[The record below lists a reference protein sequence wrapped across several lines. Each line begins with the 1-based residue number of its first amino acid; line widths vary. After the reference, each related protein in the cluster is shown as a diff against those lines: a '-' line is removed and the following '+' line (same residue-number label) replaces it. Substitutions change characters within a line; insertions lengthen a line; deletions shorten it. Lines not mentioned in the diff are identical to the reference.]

1 MNEAF
6 HKISVE
12 FEYLNEIY
20 DINSEPYYTLAE
32 LKEIVSKKIFP
43 HPGDVHCFYK
53 NFDLYEKEDEEISKI
68 FQNKTKI
75 KITLKNPPTVK
86 QLKKLQLNRNNQPII
101 NMIDS
106 YPNFPTIESTVRLPR
121 SKTLINRKRPRFMSL
136 PSMTNDKAELSPKKK
151 LNLQNVNEN
160 IKSNDFLF
168 DLFNS
173 TKKKLAKIEKE
184 GMGIKNFIDKNKN
197 VKNKNI
203 SLTDKKMA
211 NDLNS
216 LLSNLKEKNMNSY
229 KFNNNLK
236 LNSPKN
242 LFLNKRSD
250 KVFKTQKGLL
260 NSKLNT
266 LNLSIDEKKETK
278 LVKFKDDK
286 HNKENKDKTNLDN
299 KKNINEN
306 YICNSCKDEMIS
318 EYCLNCNEFKCNSC
332 IELCKVDEH
341 KYMKIDLDSDC
352 CKMINSYGEMIMSNI
367 EKKNEEISEYE
378 KEIQI
383 YDIKKFRDDFILL
396 INDILNIYNE
406 FMSILEKIYKEK
418 PLNKE
423 LKKFE
428 LESTKIKVDI
438 NDIIKKA
445 NVYLKNDNQI
455 SKPKYKM
462 MNMQYF
468 FTSLNTKEKA
478 YNSLTEKM
486 NIYSLNSTINSNIE
500 ECFEEIKKSMKTLT
514 NKNNPFTLKD
524 DAKKEYEKLMNNNNK
539 DKKNKRRILKKRN
552 TLSVKSVR
560 LLNLEKIEKTEDIY
574 EESYLDI

>member
-86 QLKKLQLNRNNQPII
+86 QLKKLQLARNNQPII
-101 NMIDS
+101 NTLDS
-106 YPNFPTIESTVRLPR
+106 YPNFPMIESTVRLSR

-184 GMGIKNFIDKNKN
+184 GMGIKNFIDKIKN

-278 LVKFKDDK
+278 SVKFKDDK

-318 EYCLNCNEFKCNSC
+318 EYCLNCNDFKCNSC

-352 CKMINSYGEMIMSNI
+352 FKLINSYGEMIMSNI